1 MLSSIAFTMADIIL
15 ESNAD
20 YTISTNKVKVRSGKL
35 GVVGGCFHKI
45 IAKYMKILYPQI
57 FFIWNSL
64 FDQKIVLSTFFPDCP
79 QQELEGCSSMTH
91 STPLQQRTCTYLF

>member
-1 MLSSIAFTMADIIL
+1 MLSSIAFTTADIIL

-35 GVVGGCFHKI
+35 RGGGVQKEVFHKI

-64 FDQKIVLSTFFPDCP
+64 FGQKILSYLPFFQIAHNKNLKDVL
-79 QQELEGCSSMTH
+79 Q
-91 STPLQQRTCTYLF
+91 